1 MTNFHNSTMN
11 WQWLLS
17 LGRGEMVWVSH
28 AVQYNMTWFLV
39 GRFWNT
45 KEPCQNQT
53 PYWVC
58 RENEPAK
65 WFWRFA
71 YSPRWILRACK
82 LVCGGGK
89 SPFKGSSGSFQY
101 YPLRQSVSIRKTR
114 IPLWAEKVLGG
125 EDKEDPARM
134 IFKIFNNLYGTNPAS
149 HNGLQLLFQYQGH
162 CWFSQPHPWSST
174 PWPPGLAELLHHS
187 ETHGIW

>member
-1 MTNFHNSTMN
+1 MQCNLIWLGFLLGDFGTQRSPVRTKHHIGSGGRMNQWNNSAD
-11 WQWLLS
+11 LLILWDES
-17 LGRGEMVWVSH
+17 LGLVKLCACGE
-28 AVQYNMTWFLV
+28 
-39 GRFWNT
+39 
-45 KEPCQNQT
+45 
-53 PYWVC
+53 
-58 RENEPAK
+58 
-65 WFWRFA
+65 
-71 YSPRWILRACK
+71 
-82 LVCGGGK
+82 

-125 EDKEDPARM
+125 EDMEDPARM
-134 IFKIFNNLYGTNPAS
+134 IFKIFNNLYGMNPAS

-187 ETHGIW
+187 ETHGLW